1 MLTLPP
7 RIDFDIM
14 LFENLNVE
22 GHLFIKTGSQKI
34 SLKEEQILKRQP

>member
-22 GHLFIKTGSQKI
+22 GHLFIKTSQKI
-34 SLKEEQILKRQP
+34 SLKEEETLKRQP